1 MQLTVADNYQTTIEI
16 LAALVKDYLA
26 KPVRRVALAKV
37 DEQMFLLVSAAL
49 ELEDDEQAEF
59 ELTAE
64 LLGTREF
71 RRIA

>member
-16 LAALVKDYLA
+16 LATLVKDYLA
-26 KPVRRVALAKV
+26 KPERRFALAKV
-37 DEQMFLLVSAAL
+37 DERMFLLITAIL
-49 ELEDDEQAEF
+49 EQEDDEQAEF

-64 LLGTREF
+64 LLGTPEF